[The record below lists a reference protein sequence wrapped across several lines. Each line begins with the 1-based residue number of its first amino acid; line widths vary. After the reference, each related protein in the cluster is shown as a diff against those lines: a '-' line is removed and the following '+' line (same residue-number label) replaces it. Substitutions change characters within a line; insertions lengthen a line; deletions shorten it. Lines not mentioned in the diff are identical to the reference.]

1 MFVSTEHPCWCQDH
15 PVCLQLLTIL
25 IGQGHISR
33 LHVLSE
39 VSKCILLYWFRFLL
53 QDQQTNELTN
63 IYSQAFV
70 ATLPLQVKYRPF
82 VVVEMVQYWF
92 PDLSTL
98 YFISFLGTPLAW
110 PVLLPGGK
118 TLAIKSKPHS
128 TPVPVLL
135 LLLLLLLLCHAQGTP
150 ITDIWIRVK
159 CMHHTYELHTHMYQD
174 QG

>member
-1 MFVSTEHPCWCQDH
+1 MSGSLAILSLRLFCYIS
-15 PVCLQLLTIL
+15 LL
-25 IGQGHISR
+25 
-33 LHVLSE
+33 VLD
-39 VSKCILLYWFRFLL
+39 LL

-150 ITDIWIRVK
+150 ITDI
-159 CMHHTYELHTHMYQD
+159 
-174 QG
+174 